1 LQKKI
6 FIYLAKITKTRMFK
20 RILIF
25 ICQFILSYTASY
37 AQNVIKG
44 KVSDKSNKETL
55 PGVVIT
61 FANKSTIT
69 DVDGN
74 FSLQVPAGKNT
85 LAASLVGYKTFSK
98 TITVNEKDTLKLLI
112 DLDVSNKALDEVVVS
127 AGKYE
132 QKLSEVTV
140 SMEVIKTE
148 LLQSKAIAQLDQIM
162 NQVPGVYCTDQ
173 QVSIRGGSGF
183 TYGAGSRVAM
193 LVDGMPMMSADAGDI
208 KFNYIPIENMAQ
220 MEVIKGASSALYGSS
235 ALNGVINMRTKFVG
249 DEPETQVSTMMGI
262 YGDPDRASL
271 NWWKQQNLSNP
282 TYQGVTFSHAQKLGN
297 VDLVMGGQVYNDD
310 GYRDSANEQRVRANL
325 NLRYRFK
332 KISGLMAG
340 VNSTIMSYTGR
351 LFFLW
356 KNADSAFMSR
366 PGALSV
372 YSNQRFN
379 IDPYITYTSKFGG
392 KHTIRTRYFLT
403 KNNNNEGG
411 VNQGAD
417 AGLYYGEY
425 QWQKKFK
432 SNFNLTA
439 GAVGMRQVVT
449 SPYLYGNHF
458 GKNLASYIQADKKF
472 FNRLTVSG
480 GMRVEYYKVDT
491 AETHGGFF
499 LLNAPKKTNLPVQ
512 PVFRAGLNYQ
522 LFEYTFIRASCGEG
536 YRFPSVAEKYLNT
549 IVGGLNIYP
558 NSALQPE
565 KGYSTEVGIK
575 QGFKIGN
582 FQGFF
587 DAAYYVTHFYNMID
601 FVFKYDTAGKY
612 AQYSQGISNLVKDV
626 GFQFQNIG
634 NANINGVDISVSG
647 TGKIGPVRVDLLSGY
662 TYCNPINPNYNPKT
676 DTNGTVK
683 SNLLRY
689 RNKTMFKNDMQLTY
703 KNISMGWSIRYTSQ
717 MQNIDRRFTQNI
729 LYDSGVPDQY
739 APSSLFLLPGL
750 AQYRAEHTKGVW
762 VNDFRIGYQVSKN
775 LKLSFLINNF
785 FNVEFMSRPGLIEAP
800 RTFVFQAAFR
810 F

>member
-1 LQKKI
+1 
-6 FIYLAKITKTRMFK
+6 MFK

-25 ICQFILSYTASY
+25 ICHFILSYTASY
-37 AQNVIKG
+37 AQSVIKG
-44 KVSDKSNKETL
+44 KVSDKSSKETL

-61 FANKSTIT
+61 CANKSTIT

-74 FSLQVPAGKNT
+74 FFIQVSEGKNK
-85 LAASLVGYKTFSK
+85 LIASLVGYSTYSK
-98 TITVNEKDTLKLLI
+98 EVLLKVKDTLKLSIGLE
-112 DLDVSNKALDEVVVS
+112 VSNKALDEVVVS

-220 MEVIKGASSALYGSS
+220 MEVIKGASSVLYGSS
-235 ALNGVINMRTKFVG
+235 ALNGVINMRTKFAG
-249 DEPETQVSTMMGI
+249 DEPETQVIAYNGI
-262 YGDPDRASL
+262 YGDADRSSL
-271 NWWKQQNLSNP
+271 NWWKQQNRSNP
-282 TYQGVTFSHAQKLGN
+282 TYQGVTFSHSQKFGN
-297 VDLVMGGQVYNDD
+297 LDLVMGGQVYNDE

-332 KISGLMAG
+332 KVPGLMVG

-356 KNADSAFMSR
+356 KSADSAFMSK

-403 KNNNNEGG
+403 NNNNSSGG
-411 VNQGAD
+411 QNQGSKAE
-417 AGLYYGEY
+417 LYYSEY
-425 QWQKKFK
+425 QWQKRFK
-432 SNFNLTA
+432 NNFNLTS
-439 GAVGMRQVVT
+439 GAVAIGQVVHA
-449 SPYLYGNHF
+449 PVYGTHF
-458 GKNLASYIQADKKF
+458 GKNFAGYIQADKKF
-472 FNRLTVSG
+472 FNRLTISG

-491 AETHGGFF
+491 AQTHGGLF
-499 LLNAPKKTNLPVQ
+499 LINPPKKTNLPVQ

-522 LFEYTFIRASCGEG
+522 LFEYTFIRASFGQG
-536 YRFPSVAEKYLNT
+536 YRFPSDAEKYISTL
-549 IVGGLNIYP
+549 VGGLNVYP
-558 NSALQPE
+558 NSSLQPE
-565 KGYSTEVGIK
+565 KGYSAEVGFK
-575 QGFKIGN
+575 QGFKIGT

-587 DAAYYVTHFYNMID
+587 DAAYYVTHFYNTID
-601 FVFKYDTAGKY
+601 FIFTYDTAGKK
-612 AQYSQGISNLVKDV
+612 AIYSQSLSNLEKLS

-634 NANINGVDISVSG
+634 TSYINGVDLSVSG

-662 TYCNPINPNYNPKT
+662 TFSNPINPNYNPKT
-676 DTNGTVK
+676 DTNGTSR
-683 SNLLRY
+683 SNILRY
-689 RNKTMFKNDMQLTY
+689 RNKTMFKNDVQLTH
-703 KNISMGWSIRYTSQ
+703 KAISFGWSIRYSSP
-717 MQNIDRRFTQNI
+717 MQNIDRRFTQNV
-729 LYDSGVPDQY
+729 LYDAGVPDKY
-739 APSSLFLLPGL
+739 ALESWFLLPGL
-750 AQYRAEHTKGVW
+750 AQYRAAHTSGVW
-762 VNDFRIGYQVSKN
+762 VNDFRVGYQVSKN
-775 LKLSFLINNF
+775 LKISFLINNF
-785 FNVEFMSRPGLIEAP
+785 FNVEFMSRPGLIEPP
-800 RTFVFQAAFR
+800 RTFVFQAAFK

>member
-1 LQKKI
+1 
-6 FIYLAKITKTRMFK
+6 MFK

-25 ICQFILSYTASY
+25 ICQFILSYTSF
-37 AQNVIKG
+37 AQSVVRG
-44 KVSDKSNKETL
+44 RVTDKSSKETL
-55 PGVVIT
+55 PGVILSC
-61 FANKSTIT
+61 ADKSTIT
-69 DVDGN
+69 DVNGD
-74 FSLQVPAGKNT
+74 FSLQVPAGIQT
-85 LAASLVGYKTFSK
+85 ITAYMVGYKTFSK
-98 TITVNEKDTLKLLI
+98 VITLHEKDTVKVAI
-112 DLDVSNKALDEVVVS
+112 DLDVSNRALDEVVVS

-132 QKLSEVTV
+132 QKVSEVTV

-148 LLQSKAIAQLDQIM
+148 LLQSKAVAQLDQIM

-220 MEVIKGASSALYGSS
+220 MEVIKGAASALYGSS
-235 ALNGVINMRTKFVG
+235 ALNGVINMRTKFAG
-249 DEPETQVSTMMGI
+249 DEPETQVIAYTGI
-262 YGDPDRASL
+262 YGDADRASL
-271 NWWKQQNLSNP
+271 NWWKQQHQSNP
-282 TYQGVTFSHAQKLGN
+282 MYQGVTFSHSQKLGN
-297 VDLVMGGQVYNDD
+297 IDLVMGGQVYNDE

-332 KISGLMAG
+332 KIPGLMAG

-403 KNNNNEGG
+403 KNNNSSGG
-411 VNQGAD
+411 TNQGSD

-425 QWQKKFK
+425 QWQKRFK
-432 SNFNLTA
+432 NNFNLTA
-439 GAVGMRQVVT
+439 GAVAMRQEVLA
-449 SPYLYGNHF
+449 PYIYGTRF
-458 GKNLASYIQADKKF
+458 GKNLAGYVQADKKF

-499 LLNAPKKTNLPVQ
+499 FLNAPKKTNLPVQ

-522 LFEYTFIRASCGEG
+522 VFEYTFIRASFGQG
-536 YRFPSVAEKYLNT
+536 YRFPSVAEKYINT
-549 IVGGLNIYP
+549 IVGGLNVYP
-558 NSALQPE
+558 NSSLQPE
-565 KGYSTEVGIK
+565 KGYSAEIGIK

-582 FQGFF
+582 FQGFA
-587 DAAYYVTHFYNMID
+587 DAAYYVTHYYNMID
-601 FVFKYDTAGKY
+601 FVFRYDTVGKY
-612 AQYSQGISNLVKDV
+612 AQYSQGISNLAKDV

-634 NANINGVDISVSG
+634 TAYINGVDVSVSG
-647 TGKIGPVRVDLLSGY
+647 TGKIGQVRVDLLSGY
-662 TYCNPINPNYNPKT
+662 TYSNPINPNYNSKI
-676 DTNGTVK
+676 DTNGTVR

-689 RNKTMFKNDMQLTY
+689 RNKTMFKNDVQLTY
-703 KNISMGWSIRYTSQ
+703 KNFSLGWSIRYTSP

-729 LYDSGVPDQY
+729 LFDSGVPDNY
-739 APSSLFLLPGL
+739 APKSFFLLPGL
-750 AQYRAEHTKGVW
+750 AQYRIAHSTGVW

-775 LKLSFLINNF
+775 LKVSFLINNLL
-785 FNVEFMSRPGLIEAP
+785 NVEFMSRPGLIEPP
-800 RTFVFQAAFR
+800 RTFVFQTAFK